1 MGEVV
6 PFKKPKLSEKH
17 RGKTLCRSGFH
28 QWQIIKERQVDVQQ
42 GKLLT
47 VYRCQRC
54 GEIKTMA
61 C

>member
-28 QWQIIKERQVDVQQ
+28 QWQIIKER
-42 GKLLT
+42 
-47 VYRCQRC
+47 
-54 GEIKTMA
+54 
-61 C
+61 

>member
-1 MGEVV
+1 MGDVV

-28 QWQIIKERQVDVQQ
+28 KWQIIKERQFDVRQ

-54 GEIKTMA
+54 GKIKTMA